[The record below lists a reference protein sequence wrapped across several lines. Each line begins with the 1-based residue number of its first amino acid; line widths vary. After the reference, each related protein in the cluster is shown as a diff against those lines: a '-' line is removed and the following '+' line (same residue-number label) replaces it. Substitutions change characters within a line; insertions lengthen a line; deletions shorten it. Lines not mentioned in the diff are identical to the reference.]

1 LRPFGVLFG
10 RTFGEVALLYMV
22 IEHFKDG
29 QATPIYARFR
39 EQGRL
44 APDGL
49 RYVSSWVDVSLRRCY
64 QVMECDDAALLSAW
78 VARWHDLVTFE
89 IVTVI
94 TSTEA
99 ARIMNPP
106 DA

>member
-1 LRPFGVLFG
+1 
-10 RTFGEVALLYMV
+10 
-22 IEHFKDG
+22 
-29 QATPIYARFR
+29 
-39 EQGRL
+39 
-44 APDGL
+44 
-49 RYVSSWVDVSLRRCY
+49 VSLRRCY